1 MNRDILKK
9 LIANMDSEV
18 LRDLLRDNPELQ
30 DLLKSSG
37 VKVLKVD
44 VDQSFES
51 LVESSGIPRLKL
63 VDLMAESAL
72 DMMNKP
78 WPFELTLKRGA
89 SDEDQQV
96 TSKNVTVLP
105 NPLAE
110 ACVLGASIVE
120 ATMGRLHSALM
131 DKLAV
136 EHQLE
141 DMVKTL
147 RIVGDDING
156 EILEE
161 FCQNLEAIIDNSK
174 HDESPST
181 KSIIMS
187 ELGARWPESSKEA
200 SAMRDQYLKFHN
212 ERRTKEAEK

>member
-18 LRDLLRDNPELQ
+18 LRDLLRDNPEVQ

-120 ATMGRLHSALM
+120 ATAAWMSW
-131 DKLAV
+131 D
-136 EHQLE
+136 
-141 DMVKTL
+141 
-147 RIVGDDING
+147 VG
-156 EILEE
+156 
-161 FCQNLEAIIDNSK
+161 Q
-174 HDESPST
+174 
-181 KSIIMS
+181 MS
-187 ELGARWPESSKEA
+187 
-200 SAMRDQYLKFHN
+200 
-212 ERRTKEAEK
+212 RR